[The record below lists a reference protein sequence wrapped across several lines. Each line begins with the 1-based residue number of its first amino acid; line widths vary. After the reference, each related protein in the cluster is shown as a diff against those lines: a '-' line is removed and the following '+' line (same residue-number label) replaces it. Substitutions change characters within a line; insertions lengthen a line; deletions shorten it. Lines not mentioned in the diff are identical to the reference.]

1 MIQSTSNLNGYNRT
15 DPSSHLS
22 AKPAANAKIDADN
35 GERLSSSNTQALQ
48 EALKSSPEI
57 RPEVVERGKLL
68 AVDGSYP
75 PRAIIESLSK
85 LFVQAREPA
94 E

>member
-1 MIQSTSNLNGYNRT
+1 MIHSTSNLNGYNRT
-15 DPSSHLS
+15 DPASLLT
-22 AKPAANAKIDADN
+22 AKPAASAKIDADN
-35 GERLSSSNTQALQ
+35 GERLSSSNTQALR

-57 RPEVVERGKLL
+57 RPEVVERGKRL
-68 AVDGSYP
+68 AVDGNYP

-85 LFVQAREPA
+85 LFVQTREPA